1 MIIPPKYFSQNILRI
16 RYLFEKDSKFLRAA
30 ASKKIPQRH
39 VILYQDSLL
48 PFILKYLLF
57 VENGSK
63 GLPPPS

>member
-30 ASKKIPQRH
+30 ASKKDTAATRFLH
-39 VILYQDSLL
+39 QDSLL

>member
-16 RYLFEKDSKFLRAA
+16 RYLYEKDSKFLRAA
-30 ASKKIPQRH
+30 AATRFLH
-39 VILYQDSLL
+39 QDSLL